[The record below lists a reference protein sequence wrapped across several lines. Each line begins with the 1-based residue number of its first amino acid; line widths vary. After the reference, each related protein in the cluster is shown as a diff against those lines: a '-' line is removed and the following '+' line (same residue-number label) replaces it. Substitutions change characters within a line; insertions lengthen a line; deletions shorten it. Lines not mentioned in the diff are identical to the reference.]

1 MTTLLLLLVLALMLL
16 GAPFFALIAAL
27 VLVGFHGADYGFEGV
42 INEFARIGSMHE
54 LLPIPLFTI
63 AGFLLSESRAPAR
76 LVRVTEAIVGG
87 RRGGLAIVALITCAL
102 FTALTGASGVTIVAL
117 GAVLLPAMRGARY
130 DDRFSLGLLTTSGS
144 LGLLFAPS
152 IPLIVYALV
161 AQQLVPI
168 QVEELFLAGLLPGF
182 LMLLVLG
189 GYSWWKAPARGHAL
203 PPGELWAAVKDA
215 GWELPLPIV
224 VFGGIYFGWLAPS
237 DAAPVTA
244 LYVLLVTV
252 VIRREIKLKEL
263 PRVLRDASV
272 LVGAILTILG
282 MSLALTYY
290 LIDADIPSRL
300 FAFIES
306 HLSNKYLFLLAL
318 NLFLMVFGMLLEG
331 FPAIVILTPLVLPI
345 AMGFGIDPVHFGIMF
360 LANLQIGLFLPPLGM
375 NLYIAAARFR
385 EPVAKLIRA
394 SLPFFLLLLAC
405 VLAITYIPWLSLAL
419 LKR

>member
-1 MTTLLLLLVLALMLL
+1 LSWLLLPLGLALMLF

-27 VLVGFHGADYGFEGV
+27 VLLGFHNADYSLSGV

-63 AGFLLSESRAPAR
+63 AGYLLSESRAPAR
-76 LVRVTEAIVGG
+76 LVRVTEALVGG

-117 GAVLLPAMRGARY
+117 GAVLLPALRTARY
-130 DDRFSLGLLTTSGS
+130 DERFSLGLLTTSGS

-161 AQQLVPI
+161 AQQLVP
-168 QVEELFLAGLLPGF
+168 VRVDELFMAGLLPGL
-182 LMLLVLG
+182 LMIVVLG
-189 GYSWWKAPARGHAL
+189 GYSLWKAPPRAESL
-203 PPGELWAAVKDA
+203 PKGELWAAVKDA

-224 VFGGIYFGWLAPS
+224 VFGGIYLGWLAPS

-252 VIRREIKLKEL
+252 VVRREIKLKQL
-263 PRVLRDASV
+263 PRVLRDAAV

-282 MSLALTYY
+282 MSLALTNY
-290 LIDADIPSRL
+290 LIDRDIPAQL
-300 FAFIES
+300 FAFIEA

-345 AMGFGIDPVHFGIMF
+345 AQGFGIDPVHFGIMF

-385 EPVAKLIRA
+385 QPVATLIRA

-405 VLAITYIPWLSLAL
+405 VLIITYVPWLSLAL
-419 LKR
+419 LDR